1 MLDDT
6 FQIKTSRGERTG
18 YGKSLNVNDRV
29 NEALGCPPF
38 QFEIVTG
45 DCNEVFQAAT
55 DDSSDAVSAFRNA
68 VTAAENAVIC
78 GMDIGGTDIKVVGA
92 VNGRIKALKEY
103 DWRPSDMTTVDDLI
117 RPIVIIVQAIQ
128 AALTLPDSNRGN
140 ELRSILLCKD
150 SSENEMTAALEAAG
164 KEFGEFIL
172 FNGIG
177 VNFPDVVIR
186 NKIVGG
192 ETPKTHGIR
201 NNSPDYEAEF
211 SKLTGLD
218 ELLLKYCR
226 PGGVVNIANDGS
238 LAAYAAAVEMAHS
251 DRAGEVVD
259 GVFAHT
265 LGTDLGSGWID
276 ADGIIPQ
283 IPLEFYNCVI
293 DLGNYPAREYDALDL
308 RSVRNYTTGIA
319 GSAQKYAEQ
328 SGAYRFALERFKNG
342 SIGLYQDLISK
353 GFIEETEH
361 GIFVILSPQDKRKPL
376 LEHLME
382 LADKGESQAEGVF
395 RDIGRF
401 LAAVWRETEFIL
413 NPKTKRRVLF
423 GRFIKRRN
431 CFKLLQEGAKEMFNV
446 TLDAGDDSLAFTPL
460 MVDLKADPVFTV
472 AQFGQAVG
480 AAYFAAAKL

>member
-1 MLDDT
+1 MAD
-6 FQIKTSRGERTG
+6 
-18 YGKSLNVNDRV
+18 
-29 NEALGCPPF
+29 AL
-38 QFEIVTG
+38 
-45 DCNEVFQAAT
+45 QAA
-55 DDSSDAVSAFRNA
+55 
-68 VTAAENAVIC
+68 
-78 GMDIGGTDIKVVGA
+78 K
-92 VNGRIKALKEY
+92 
-103 DWRPSDMTTVDDLI
+103 
-117 RPIVIIVQAIQ
+117 
-128 AALTLPDSNRGN
+128 
-140 ELRSILLCKD
+140 
-150 SSENEMTAALEAAG
+150 

-172 FNGIG
+172 FDGIG

-201 NNSPDYEAEF
+201 NTSSDYEAEF
-211 SKLTGLD
+211 AKLTGLD
-218 ELLLKYCR
+218 DLLLAHCR

-251 DRAGEVVD
+251 DRADEVVD

-276 ADGIIPQ
+276 ETGQIPQ

-308 RSVRNYTTGIA
+308 RSVRNYTTRIA
-319 GSAQKYAEQ
+319 GSPQKYAGQ
-328 SGAYRFALERFKNG
+328 SGAYRFALARFKG
-342 SIGLYQDLISK
+342 ESIGLYQELIDK
-353 GFIEETEH
+353 GFIEENVN
-361 GIFVILSPQDKRKPL
+361 GIFVILSPQDMRKPL

-382 LADKGESQAEGVF
+382 LADRGEPQAEHVF

-401 LAAVWRETEFIL
+401 LAAVWREAEFIL

-431 CFKLLQEGAKEMFNV
+431 CFELLKEGAKEMFDV

-480 AAYFAAAKL
+480 AAYFAAAIL